1 MKRGESPHFE
11 IRSCCFL
18 CYCFH
23 SFLKLLLLKKLK
35 VESDEMNLFL
45 SWSGDRSK
53 YLAECFKEWLPNVL
67 QYVNPYMSAKDIDL
81 GSRWSNDIDENLR
94 VNDFGLVFVTE
105 ENIDAPWINFEAG
118 ALSKNLKSRL
128 VPMIY
133 DTDVTIL
140 NTGPLKQF
148 QSAKD
153 FSEASLLDLI
163 QSINVASE
171 DNVKLSQERLQASF
185 DKWWPDLEGKL
196 KKVPSVEE
204 KNTSEDDKNFDTQAL
219 KMILNKLDVLEKRDI
234 KSKKSAQK
242 QIVDYSDL
250 IELSNLVAE
259 IKLRTENLYFTNDSI
274 INNSHRENKNLAYAN
289 DASLISNIDLLSA
302 MVNSLMNK
310 YERY

>member
-1 MKRGESPHFE
+1 
-11 IRSCCFL
+11 
-18 CYCFH
+18 
-23 SFLKLLLLKKLK
+23 
-35 VESDEMNLFL
+35 MNLFL

-67 QYVNPYMSAKDIDL
+67 QYVKPYMSAKDIHL

-94 VNDFGLVFVTE
+94 SNDFGLVFVTE

-163 QSINVASE
+163 QSINVVSE
-171 DNVKLSQERLQASF
+171 DNVKLSPERLQASF
-185 DKWWPDLEGKL
+185 NKWWPELDGKL
-196 KKVPSVEE
+196 KEVPSVEV
-204 KNTSEDDKNFDTQAL
+204 KNASEDNKNFDTQAL
-219 KMILNKLDVLEKRDI
+219 KLILNKLEILERRDSSSL
-234 KSKKSAQK
+234 KN
-242 QIVDYSDL
+242 SDRRILKEYNEL
-250 IELSNLVAE
+250 IELNNIIQDL
-259 IKLRTENLYFTNDSI
+259 KLRVEWLPDTFKSF
-274 INNSHRENKNLAYAN
+274 NSDLSDEEIDKM
-289 DASLISNIDLLSA
+289 ISNQNILFERIDLASA
-302 MVNSLMNK
+302 MVTNMIKRN
-310 YERY
+310 ERYR

>member
-1 MKRGESPHFE
+1 
-11 IRSCCFL
+11 
-18 CYCFH
+18 
-23 SFLKLLLLKKLK
+23 
-35 VESDEMNLFL
+35 MNLFL

>member
-1 MKRGESPHFE
+1 
-11 IRSCCFL
+11 
-18 CYCFH
+18 
-23 SFLKLLLLKKLK
+23 
-35 VESDEMNLFL
+35 MNLFL

-67 QYVNPYMSAKDIDL
+67 QYVKPYMSAKDIHL

-94 VNDFGLVFVTE
+94 SNDFGLVFVTE

-171 DNVKLSQERLQASF
+171 DNVKLSPERLQASF
-185 DKWWPDLEGKL
+185 NKWWPELDGKL
-196 KKVPSVEE
+196 KEVPSVEV
-204 KNTSEDDKNFDTQAL
+204 KNASEDNKNFDTQAL
-219 KMILNKLDVLEKRDI
+219 KLILNKLEILERRDSSNLKNSDRRI
-234 KSKKSAQK
+234 SKE
-242 QIVDYSDL
+242 YNEL
-250 IELSNLVAE
+250 IELNNIIQDL
-259 IKLRTENLYFTNDSI
+259 KLRVEWLPDTFKSF
-274 INNSHRENKNLAYAN
+274 NSDLSDEEIDKM
-289 DASLISNIDLLSA
+289 ISNQNILFERIDLASA
-302 MVNSLMNK
+302 MVTNMIKRN
-310 YERY
+310 ERYR

>member
-1 MKRGESPHFE
+1 
-11 IRSCCFL
+11 
-18 CYCFH
+18 
-23 SFLKLLLLKKLK
+23 
-35 VESDEMNLFL
+35 MNLFL

-67 QYVNPYMSAKDIDL
+67 QYVKPYMSAKDIHL

-94 VNDFGLVFVTE
+94 SNDFGLVFVTE

-163 QSINVASE
+163 QSINVVSE
-171 DNVKLSQERLQASF
+171 DNVKLSPERLQASF
-185 DKWWPDLEGKL
+185 NKWWPELDGKL
-196 KKVPSVEE
+196 KEVPSVEV
-204 KNTSEDDKNFDTQAL
+204 KNASEDNKNFDTQAL
-219 KMILNKLDVLEKRDI
+219 KLILNKLEILERRDSSNLKNSDRRI
-234 KSKKSAQK
+234 SKE
-242 QIVDYSDL
+242 YNEL
-250 IELSNLVAE
+250 IELNNIIQDL
-259 IKLRTENLYFTNDSI
+259 KLRVEWLPDTFKSF
-274 INNSHRENKNLAYAN
+274 NSDLSDEEIDKM
-289 DASLISNIDLLSA
+289 ISNQNILFERIDLASA
-302 MVNSLMNK
+302 MVTNMIKRN
-310 YERY
+310 ERYR